1 MKRVLL
7 GLFAATVLFTNVAQA
22 VTVRGTGTSALV
34 GHDLTDPENDGA
46 INAYTNYNAVF
57 RSSVEPYFNDEGAF
71 NVFDNIVDGG
81 DAKWCC
87 DTNGWVEADFGSK
100 RYTLTSFTAA
110 SGNDSPERDSDVWQI
125 LGSNDGV
132 NYTTIFS
139 YNRDGVSPWGTTR
152 NQVNQYFVG
161 TDFAAPAAYSI
172 FRYQTFSVV
181 NYNMHQL
188 GELEFFGTEVVNK
201 VPEPGSVALFGLGLL
216 AALGMRRKRA

>member
-1 MKRVLL
+1 MNRI
-7 GLFAATVLFTNVAQA
+7 LFALVAATILFVNPAQA
-22 VTVRGTGTSALV
+22 ATVRGTGTGALV

-46 INAYTNYNAVF
+46 SNAYVNYNAVF
-57 RSSVEPYFNDEGAF
+57 RSSIESFFYSEGAF
-71 NVFDNIVDGG
+71 NVFDNVVDGG

-87 DTNGWVEADFGSK
+87 DTKGWVEADFGSK
-100 RYTLTSFTAA
+100 RYTLTSFTAT
-110 SGNDSPERDSDVWQI
+110 SGNDSPERDSDIWKI

-139 YNRDGVSPWGTTR
+139 YDRDNVSPWGSNR

-161 TDFAAPAAYSI
+161 TDFATPAAYSI
-172 FRYQTFSVV
+172 FRYQTYSVISGD
-181 NYNMHQL
+181 MHQL
-188 GELEFFGTEVVNK
+188 NELEFFGTEEAK

>member
-1 MKRVLL
+1 MTRILL
-7 GLFAATVLFTNVAQA
+7 ALVAATILFANPAQA

-46 INAYTNYNAVF
+46 SDAYVNYNAVF
-57 RSSVEPYFNDEGAF
+57 RSSIKPHFYAEGAF
-71 NVFDNIVDGG
+71 NVFDNVVGGG

-87 DTNGWVEADFGSK
+87 DANGWVEADFGSK

-110 SGNDSPERDSDVWQI
+110 SGNDVPGRDSDSWKI

-139 YNRDGVSPWGTTR
+139 YDNDGVSPWGSNR
-152 NQVNQYFVG
+152 YQVNQYFVG
-161 TDFAAPAAYSI
+161 TDFVTPAAYSI
-172 FRYQTFSVV
+172 FRYQTFSVISGGA
-181 NYNMHQL
+181 HQL
-188 GELEFFGTEVVNK
+188 NELEFFGTEEVK

-216 AALGMRRKRA
+216 AAFGMRRKRA